1 MNRGMVTT
9 RSEEW
14 WDVVKIM
21 AEYLACGYTQED
33 LEEICFDSLLE
44 QKGYSKNSIAQALDW
59 LEDASLSGNISDI
72 LSMANSEGSMIRI
85 PNPIE
90 TIGISER
97 LWRTLEGLRLRGM
110 INSDLAEKVLEGV
123 RGLDSRDWEEDE
135 IVSFVKELLAT
146 SLPFISEEQL
156 DLVSRGLYTEFYA

>member
-1 MNRGMVTT
+1 MNTGIATT

-14 WDVVKIM
+14 WDVVKVM

-44 QKGYSKNSIAQALDW
+44 QRGYSKISIAQALDW

-72 LSMANSEGSMIRI
+72 LSMANSDGSMIRI

-97 LWRTLEGLRLRGM
+97 LWKILETLRLKGM

-135 IVSFVKELLAT
+135 ISSFIKELLST

-156 DLVSRGLYTEFYA
+156 DLVSKGLYQDFYA

>member
-1 MNRGMVTT
+1 MNTRMATT

-44 QKGYSKNSIAQALDW
+44 QRGYSKNSISQALDW

-72 LSMANSEGSMIRI
+72 LSMANSDGSMVRI

-97 LWRTLEGLRLRGM
+97 LWRILETLRLKGM

-135 IVSFVKELLAT
+135 IEAFIKELLST

-156 DLVSRGLYTEFYA
+156 ELVSKGLYQDFYA